1 MNAGEKAKQSN
12 PAEEKSKYLSR
23 KAKYACTMCDTAC
36 DRFQRLQKHMKIV
49 HNIDLE
55 PPEPKE
61 PSEKHYSCAV
71 PDCDFVA
78 PTKKLLHA
86 HWREVHEDVKA
97 GAEPSE
103 VESRYSKS
111 QVELSAL
118 MEVIQDN
125 LRNDSTSKRTDE
137 AQSTVA
143 SAIASANN
151 TLYNGCWPQ
160 QSSSTGAHASDAL
173 VPSSPGISS
182 FCAQQPAGV
191 TEDLSSFDVLRSLL
205 NTSGRTQ
212 EDLGNHHC
220 YSKPLTT
227 MNGSTATTSVQLA
240 DIDTRSGAT

>member
-86 HWREVHEDVKA
+86 HWREVHEDVK
-97 GAEPSE
+97 
-103 VESRYSKS
+103 VCMLLSKFMR
-111 QVELSAL
+111 LP
-118 MEVIQDN
+118 
-125 LRNDSTSKRTDE
+125 
-137 AQSTVA
+137 
-143 SAIASANN
+143 
-151 TLYNGCWPQ
+151 TLIYHFECIRLLG
-160 QSSSTGAHASDAL
+160 
-173 VPSSPGISS
+173 
-182 FCAQQPAGV
+182 
-191 TEDLSSFDVLRSLL
+191 RS
-205 NTSGRTQ
+205 
-212 EDLGNHHC
+212 
-220 YSKPLTT
+220 
-227 MNGSTATTSVQLA
+227 
-240 DIDTRSGAT
+240 